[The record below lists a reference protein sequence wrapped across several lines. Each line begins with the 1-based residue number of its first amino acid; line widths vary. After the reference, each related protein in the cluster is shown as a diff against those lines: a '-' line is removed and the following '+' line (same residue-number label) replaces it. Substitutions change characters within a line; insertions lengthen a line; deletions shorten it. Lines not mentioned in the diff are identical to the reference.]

1 MILCFCLPLV
11 ITLYISPI
19 CSTEVFLA
27 LLLGAV
33 LVGCTLGLFNHIYY
47 RVHRNQLLWLLRRVM
62 SAPLTPEEHA
72 HQQQLARCELEF
84 LRRLSE

>member
-1 MILCFCLPLV
+1 
-11 ITLYISPI
+11 
-19 CSTEVFLA
+19 
-27 LLLGAV
+27 
-33 LVGCTLGLFNHIYY
+33 
-47 RVHRNQLLWLLRRVM
+47 M